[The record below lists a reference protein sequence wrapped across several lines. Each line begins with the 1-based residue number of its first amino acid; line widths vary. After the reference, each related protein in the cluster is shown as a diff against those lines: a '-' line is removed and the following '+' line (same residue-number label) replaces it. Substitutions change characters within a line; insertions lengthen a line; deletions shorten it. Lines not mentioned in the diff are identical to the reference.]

1 MFGIKLKLM
10 KNWMQICGSQDIEH
24 KYRSFEGHLRSQK
37 GHIESRMYVITLE
50 CFKHIGP
57 CAQKI

>member
-1 MFGIKLKLM
+1 
-10 KNWMQICGSQDIEH
+10 MQICGSQDIEH